1 MRTFWIIFALLILLA
16 AGLWWMRARTPAT
29 SPILAPAPAA
39 PQTPAAPIDRA
50 NPEPEAPA
58 PKVDP
63 QPAPAPAPTVTP
75 PVVADEALPT
85 SPSTPEATTPATAPQ
100 EVPPPT
106 TPAPPAASSETL
118 AAIRQDLANLIGG
131 DDLAIKP
138 VTPPPSLDEQTTVS
152 AATLPGT
159 NISAPPP
166 RPVSSAPPADPNAPA
181 KLVPQDD
188 GTTLVDDRF
197 LIKGDGSKA
206 NPYRVTWEMLISAQ
220 DSYQP
225 RLGRKIIPDRVKMLD
240 GKWVKISGYIAFP
253 LMAQSNDEM
262 LMMLNQWDGCCI
274 GVPPTPFDAVE
285 VKLKKAAVGD
295 ERMRVSGTLV
305 GILRVDPYL
314 VKDWLVSLY
323 LMDDGEMTELAGQA
337 APKGEHSK

>member
-1 MRTFWIIFALLILLA
+1 MRTFWIILALLIVLTAGIWFLRATPSA
-16 AGLWWMRARTPAT
+16 APST
-29 SPILAPAPAA
+29 IAPAPAA
-39 PQTPAAPIDRA
+39 PQPLATPAQEPDRPIPDS
-50 NPEPEAPA
+50 PA
-58 PKVDP
+58 PKSDAPASSPEP
-63 QPAPAPAPTVTP
+63 QPKAISTPVPVPEPAPAEPPTPEPAPAT
-75 PVVADEALPT
+75 PT
-85 SPSTPEATTPATAPQ
+85 S
-100 EVPPPT
+100 
-106 TPAPPAASSETL
+106 TPAPAQPAASSETL
-118 AAIRQDLANLIGG
+118 AAIRQDLANLVGG

-138 VTPPPSLDEQTTVS
+138 ITPPSSLDEQTTVS
-152 AATLPGT
+152 ASTLPGT
-159 NISAPPP
+159 NIPATP
-166 RPVSSAPPADPNAPA
+166 RAVSSAPPTDPNAPA
-181 KLVPQDD
+181 KLEPQDD
-188 GTTLVDDRF
+188 GTTLVDGRF

-206 NPYRVTWEMLISAQ
+206 NPYRVTWEMLMSAQ

-295 ERMRVSGTLV
+295 DRMRVSGTLV

-323 LMDDGEMTELAGQA
+323 LMDDGEMIELAGQA

>member
-1 MRTFWIIFALLILLA
+1 MRTFWIILALLIVLTAGIWFLRATPSA
-16 AGLWWMRARTPAT
+16 APSTIAPSPTAPQPIVTPPQVPDLPIPDAPIAKSETPA
-29 SPILAPAPAA
+29 SPAA
-39 PQTPAAPIDRA
+39 TQPPAISTP
-50 NPEPEAPA
+50 E
-58 PKVDP
+58 
-63 QPAPAPAPTVTP
+63 PAPAPAVHP
-75 PVVADEALPT
+75 
-85 SPSTPEATTPATAPQ
+85 TPEPAPTKPTPAQ
-100 EVPPPT
+100 
-106 TPAPPAASSETL
+106 PATSSETL
-118 AAIRQDLANLIGG
+118 AAIRQDLANLVGG

-138 VTPPPSLDEQTTVS
+138 VTPPASLDDQANVS
-152 AATLPGT
+152 ASTLPGT
-159 NISAPPP
+159 NIPATP
-166 RPVSSAPPADPNAPA
+166 RAVSSAPPTDPNAPA
-181 KLVPQDD
+181 KLEPQDD
-188 GTTLVDDRF
+188 GTTLVDGRF

-206 NPYRVTWEMLISAQ
+206 NPYRVTWEMLMSAQ

-253 LMAQSNDEM
+253 HMAQSNDEM

-295 ERMRVSGTLV
+295 DRMRVSGTLV

-323 LMDDGEMTELAGQA
+323 LMDDGEMIELAGQA
-337 APKGEHSK
+337 APKGEHAK